1 MNALRQEA
9 FRMIEAMPDDGL
21 AALIQYMV
29 EYNRQ
34 LEEKRERIAQKKKA
48 LDEILRMAKPLPDL
62 DYEKE
67 LAEYREERLGYVRVD

>member
-67 LAEYREERLGYVRVD
+67 LAEYREERLGYARVD

>member
-9 FRMIEAMPDDGL
+9 FRMMEAMPDDGL

-67 LAEYREERLGYVRVD
+67 LAEYREERLGYARVD

>member
-9 FRMIEAMPDDGL
+9 FRMMEAMPEEGL

-67 LAEYREERLGYVRVD
+67 LAEYREERLGYARVD

>member
-34 LEEKRERIAQKKKA
+34 LEEKRERIAQKKKS
-48 LDEILRMAKPLPDL
+48 LDEILRMAKPLPNL

-67 LAEYREERLGYVRVD
+67 LAEYREERLGYARVD

>member
-9 FRMIEAMPDDGL
+9 FRMMEAMPDDGL

-48 LDEILRMAKPLPDL
+48 LDEILRMAKPLPNL

-67 LAEYREERLGYVRVD
+67 LAEYREERLGYARVD